1 MSKVSIIV
9 PVYNG
14 EKVIRRCV
22 DSILA
27 QDYRDIEIILVD
39 DGSKDASLEIAR
51 KNDYHVIHLSN
62 NLGIGGAMQTGYRYA
77 ARNGYDV
84 AVQIDGDGQ
93 HNVEEV
99 DKLIQPIR
107 DGACSMV
114 IGSRFID
121 NKGFQSS
128 AMRRVGIRF
137 LSWLMKLFSG
147 QEILDMTSGFR
158 AIDKSLIRRFSDR
171 YPSEYPEPVTNLQ
184 VTKLGYKIK
193 EVPAMMN
200 ERQQGRSSIFG
211 IKNVYYML
219 NVIFQLILIQLS
231 GEN

>member
-1 MSKVSIIV
+1 MKVLIIV
-9 PVYNG
+9 PCYNE
-14 EKVIRRCV
+14 EKNIERTIEGIIKKGYDYVI
-22 DSILA
+22 I
-27 QDYRDIEIILVD
+27 D

-51 KNDYHVIHLSN
+51 KNNYQVIHLSN

-99 DKLIQPIR
+99 EKLIQPIR
-107 DGACSMV
+107 DGLCNMV

-128 AMRRVGIRF
+128 TMRRVGIRL

>member
-1 MSKVSIIV
+1 MKVLIIV
-9 PVYNG
+9 PCYNE
-14 EKVIRRCV
+14 EKNIERTIEGIIEKGYDYVI
-22 DSILA
+22 I
-27 QDYRDIEIILVD
+27 D

-51 KNDYHVIHLSN
+51 KNNYQVIHLSN

-84 AVQIDGDGQ
+84 AVQIDGHGQ

-107 DGACSMV
+107 DGLCNMV

>member
-1 MSKVSIIV
+1 
-9 PVYNG
+9 
-14 EKVIRRCV
+14 
-22 DSILA
+22 
-27 QDYRDIEIILVD
+27 
-39 DGSKDASLEIAR
+39 
-51 KNDYHVIHLSN
+51 
-62 NLGIGGAMQTGYRYA
+62 
-77 ARNGYDV
+77 
-84 AVQIDGDGQ
+84 
-93 HNVEEV
+93 
-99 DKLIQPIR
+99 
-107 DGACSMV
+107 MV

-128 AMRRVGIRF
+128 AMRRVGIRL

-158 AIDKSLIRRFSDR
+158 AIDRSLIRCFADR
-171 YPSEYPEPVTNLQ
+171 YPTEYPEPVTNLQ

>member
-1 MSKVSIIV
+1 MKVLIIV
-9 PVYNG
+9 PCYNE
-14 EKVIRRCV
+14 EKNIERTIEGIIEKGYDYVI
-22 DSILA
+22 I
-27 QDYRDIEIILVD
+27 D

-51 KNDYHVIHLSN
+51 KNNYQVIHLSN

-107 DGACSMV
+107 DGLCNMV

-128 AMRRVGIRF
+128 TMRRVGIRL

-158 AIDKSLIRRFSDR
+158 AIDKSLIHRFSDR

-184 VTKLGYKIK
+184 VTKVGYEIK

>member
-1 MSKVSIIV
+1 MKVLIVVPCYNEEKNIERTIEGII
-9 PVYNG
+9 
-14 EKVIRRCV
+14 EKGYDYVI
-22 DSILA
+22 I
-27 QDYRDIEIILVD
+27 D

-51 KNDYHVIHLSN
+51 KNNYHVIHLSN
-62 NLGIGGAMQTGYRYA
+62 NLGIGGAMQTGYRVA

-193 EVPAMMN
+193 DVPAMMN

>member
-1 MSKVSIIV
+1 MKVLIIV
-9 PVYNG
+9 PCYNE
-14 EKVIRRCV
+14 EKNIERTIEGIIEKGYDYVI
-22 DSILA
+22 I
-27 QDYRDIEIILVD
+27 D

-51 KNDYHVIHLSN
+51 KNNYQVIHLSN

-99 DKLIQPIR
+99 EKLIQPIR
-107 DGACSMV
+107 DGLCNMV

-128 AMRRVGIRF
+128 TMRRVGIRL

>member
-1 MSKVSIIV
+1 MKVLIIV
-9 PVYNG
+9 PCYNE
-14 EKVIRRCV
+14 EKNIEPTIEGIIEKGYDYVI
-22 DSILA
+22 I
-27 QDYRDIEIILVD
+27 D

-51 KNDYHVIHLSN
+51 KNNYQVIHLSN

-107 DGACSMV
+107 DGLCNMV

-128 AMRRVGIRF
+128 TMRRVGIRL

>member
-1 MSKVSIIV
+1 MKVLIVVPCYNEEKNIERTIEGII
-9 PVYNG
+9 
-14 EKVIRRCV
+14 EKGYDYVI
-22 DSILA
+22 I
-27 QDYRDIEIILVD
+27 D